1 MAARKTVRT
10 NMNSAIGIFISNR
23 KKNYI
28 NMEDLERFADIQFKL
43 SRIGF
48 VLGPHGELLQVM
60 GFGIRIAG

>member
-28 NMEDLERFADIQFKL
+28 NMEDLENFADIQSKL
-43 SRIGF
+43 NRIGF

-60 GFGIRIAG
+60 GLGIRIAG